1 MTAAMDALAALA
13 EAFDRHDA
21 DAIAALY
28 APHAT
33 IRFAARP
40 DLGVADIRDA
50 YAKWFADEPDA
61 RVEVRA
67 AFADDGLAMT
77 EVTIVGGDQPVPLVV
92 IVEVADGLIVAERQ
106 YAAYPTPAS

>member
-13 EAFDRHDA
+13 EAFDRHDP

-28 APHAT
+28 APGAT
-33 IRFAARP
+33 VRFRGQP
-40 DLGVADIRDA
+40 ERSVAEIRDA
-50 YAKWFADEPDA
+50 YAKWFAEAPDA

-67 AFADDGLAMT
+67 AVANDGLAMT

-92 IVEVADGLIVAERQ
+92 IVEVAGGLIVAERQ
-106 YAAYPTPAS
+106 YTVHPTPAS